1 MLRVVPV
8 GSPLAEPREVERITA
23 AVLEQSDANQ
33 WQVKIQPEFDAA
45 DPSPV
50 VFLVTTGG
58 TEKRVLELSDR
69 WDGPVVLLA
78 HATHNSLPA
87 SLEILARLD
96 QLGRRGRI
104 VLARRDASQRTS
116 LAACVTSMKTHAK
129 LRGQRLGLI
138 GTPSD
143 WLVASSPDAEAI
155 RAQWGVELIQVP
167 MSELDQAINAVPDR
181 DAEVVASNWKENAR
195 GVVEP
200 TSGDLMTAA
209 RVVAALREVVRKH
222 RLDACS
228 VRCFDLVTGRRT
240 TGCIALSELIDDGVM
255 AGCEGDLPA
264 TLTMMWMHAMTGE
277 RPFLANPQDVSLD
290 NNTLWLAHCTIAR
303 TLVRAYRLRSHFESS
318 LGVGIEGELEPGP
331 ATLARIG
338 GMGLDKVFVSDAEMI
353 GPESLATRCRTQ
365 VRLRLKES
373 VEPLLSRPLGNHHV
387 LVRGQ
392 HARMLREYAALY
404 LGQEKG

>member
-8 GSPLAEPREVERITA
+8 ASPLADPREIERLTA
-23 AVLEQSDANQ
+23 SVLEQSDASQ
-33 WQVKIQPEFDAA
+33 WQLKTDQQFDPA
-45 DPSPV
+45 DLTPV

-58 TEKRVLELSDR
+58 TEKRVLELSDK
-69 WDGPVVLLA
+69 WNGPVVLLA
-78 HATHNSLPA
+78 HASHNSLPA
-87 SLEILARLD
+87 SLEILARLE

-104 VLARRDASQRTS
+104 VLARRDSPQRTS
-116 LAACVTSMKTHAK
+116 LAACVASMQTHAN
-129 LRGQRLGLI
+129 LRGKRLGLI

-143 WLVASSPDAEAI
+143 WLVASAPDAQVI
-155 RAQWGVELIQVP
+155 REQWGVELIEV
-167 MSELDQAINAVPDR
+167 SLGELESAINAVRDS
-181 DAEVVASNWKENAR
+181 DAEAVASNWKENAR

-200 TSGDLMTAA
+200 TSNDLLTAA
-209 RVVAALREVVRKH
+209 RVVAALREVVRERK
-222 RLDACS
+222 LDACS

-240 TGCIALSELIDDGVM
+240 TGCIALSELIDDGIM

-277 RPFLANPQDVSLD
+277 RPFLANPQDVSLE

-303 TLVRAYRLRSHFESS
+303 SLVRAYRLRSHFESS

-338 GMGLDKVFVSDAEMI
+338 GTRLDQVFVSDADMI
-353 GPESLATRCRTQ
+353 GPESLSTRCRTQ
-365 VRLRLKES
+365 VRLRLKEP
-373 VEPLLSRPLGNHHV
+373 VEQLLTRPLGNHHV

-404 LGQEKG
+404 LG

>member
-1 MLRVVPV
+1 
-8 GSPLAEPREVERITA
+8 
-23 AVLEQSDANQ
+23 
-33 WQVKIQPEFDAA
+33 
-45 DPSPV
+45 
-50 VFLVTTGG
+50 
-58 TEKRVLELSDR
+58 
-69 WDGPVVLLA
+69 
-78 HATHNSLPA
+78 
-87 SLEILARLD
+87 
-96 QLGRRGRI
+96 
-104 VLARRDASQRTS
+104 
-116 LAACVTSMKTHAK
+116 
-129 LRGQRLGLI
+129 
-138 GTPSD
+138 
-143 WLVASSPDAEAI
+143 
-155 RAQWGVELIQVP
+155 
-167 MSELDQAINAVPDR
+167 
-181 DAEVVASNWKENAR
+181 
-195 GVVEP
+195 
-200 TSGDLMTAA
+200 MTAA

>member
-8 GSPLAEPREVERITA
+8 ASTLADPREIERITT
-23 AVLEQSDANQ
+23 AVLEQSDAKQ
-33 WQVKIQPEFDAA
+33 WQVSVQPQFDAA
-45 DPSPV
+45 DPTPV

-58 TEKRVLELSDR
+58 TERRVLELAEN
-69 WDGPVVLLA
+69 WKGPVVLLA

-87 SLEILARLD
+87 SLEILARLE

-104 VLARRDASQRTS
+104 VLARRDASQRSS
-116 LAACVTSMKTHAK
+116 LAACVASMKTHAR
-129 LRGQRLGLI
+129 LRGRRLGLI

-143 WLVASSPDAEAI
+143 WLVASMPDAQTI
-155 RAQWGVELIQVP
+155 RAQWGVELVEV
-167 MSELDQAINAVPDR
+167 SLRELDSAIHAVKDV
-181 DAEVVASNWKENAR
+181 DAEAVASNWKENAR

-200 TSGDLMTAA
+200 SSDDLLTAA
-209 RVVAALREVVRKH
+209 RVVAALREVVRT
-222 RLDACS
+222 RQLDACS

-303 TLVRAYRLRSHFESS
+303 SLVRAYRLRSHFESS

-331 ATLARIG
+331 ATIARIG
-338 GMGLDKVFVSDAEMI
+338 GARLDRVFVSDAEMI
-353 GPESLATRCRTQ
+353 GPESLETRCRTQ

-373 VEPLLSRPLGNHHV
+373 VEPLLTHPLGNHHV

-404 LGQEKG
+404 LG